1 MKVCVVGAG
10 AIGTFL
16 GVHLAKSGCE
26 VAALA
31 RGRTLAAVR
40 AAGLRLQQDGALLTA
55 PVRAAEDAAALGRQD
70 LVVVAVKGPSLP
82 AAAALVSPLLGPDT
96 VVLPAMNGV
105 PWWFFHGLGGA
116 HEGRSAFSARRARAR
131 QRSGPGRPRSVS
143 GAMGANLND
152 NGGRDRVGSG
162 QRPIQAYSGPGSP
175 RRGPATEA
183 WPGQGSPGHPHRYPA
198 RGR

>member
-1 MKVCVVGAG
+1 VKVCVVGAG

-96 VVLPAMNGV
+96 VVLAAMNG
-105 PWWFFHGLGGA
+105 FRGGSSTA
-116 HEGRSAFSARRARAR
+116 WAARTMERRCARWIRTA
-131 QRSGPGRPRSVS
+131 
-143 GAMGANLND
+143 
-152 NGGRDRVGSG
+152 
-162 QRPIQAYSGPGSP
+162 
-175 RRGPATEA
+175 A
-183 WPGQGSPGHPHRYPA
+183 WPPRFPCA
-198 RGR
+198 T